1 MSRPPQQRRLET
13 RARLLEV
20 AATQIAH
27 VGYSG
32 LRVEDVVAEAG
43 VAKGTLFSHFGDKN
57 GLLAVLIGTRIM
69 TVLDTT
75 EDETAPDTLEAL
87 IDRLLPIINFVAE
100 DRVIFDLLLRY
111 SGTTGTETDAVIT
124 QSFFRQITLWSQW
137 VAQLQQTGA
146 LRNDQ
151 PPHVLAEGIQAFLN
165 HILALSFCAAHDT
178 DNSFRAD
185 LLQYLTPW
193 LTPQKPS

>member
-20 AATQIAH
+20 ADAQILTA
-27 VGYSG
+27 GYSG

-57 GLLAVLIGTRIM
+57 GLLAALIGPRIM
-69 TVLDTT
+69 AVLDET
-75 EDETAPDTLEAL
+75 EALPTPDTLDAL
-87 IDRLLPIINFVAE
+87 IDRLLPVVQFVAQ

-124 QSFFRQITLWSQW
+124 QSFFRQISLWSGW
-137 VAQLQQTGA
+137 VAELQASGA
-146 LRNDQ
+146 LRQDQ
-151 PPHVLAEGIQAFLN
+151 PANVLAEGMQAFLN
-165 HILALSFCAAHDT
+165 HVLALSFCAAHDT
-178 DNSFRAD
+178 PSSFRED
-185 LLQYLTPW
+185 LLLYLTPW
-193 LTPQKPS
+193 LAPQQ